1 MIRVEKL
8 HNKTAPPP
16 TSITTQLLSVRKNL
30 HREVE
35 HKKKRLG
42 IANKLL
48 KEPTCKI

>member
-35 HKKKRLG
+35 HKKRDL
-42 IANKLL
+42 A
-48 KEPTCKI
+48 